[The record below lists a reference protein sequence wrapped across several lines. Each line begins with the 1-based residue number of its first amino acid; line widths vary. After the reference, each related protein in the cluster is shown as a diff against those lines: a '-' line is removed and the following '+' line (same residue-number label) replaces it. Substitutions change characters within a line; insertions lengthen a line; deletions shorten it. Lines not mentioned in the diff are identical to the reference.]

1 VEFTRLHH
9 EGEYMAKHGKKYLAA
24 LAKVDVDRWY
34 TPEEA
39 VALVKETSIT
49 KFDSTIEVH
58 MRLGVDPRHA
68 DQQVRDVVVLPHGLG
83 KSVRV
88 LVFAQ
93 GDGAALARE
102 AGADVVVD
110 DDETLAKIQAGWT
123 EFDVAI
129 ATPDQ
134 MGKVGRLG
142 RVLGPRGLMP
152 NPKAGTVVPAEDLP
166 RVINESKAG
175 RVEFRV
181 DKTANLHIPIGKASF
196 GEKQLFENL
205 AALMEAIR
213 KARPAAV
220 KGTFIRR
227 ITLTSTMGPGI
238 KLDPNQ
244 AQSMAIQE

>member
-1 VEFTRLHH
+1 
-9 EGEYMAKHGKKYLAA
+9 MAKHGKKYLAA
-24 LAKVDVDRWY
+24 LAKVDTNHWY

-39 VALVKETSIT
+39 VALVKETHFV
-49 KFDSTIEVH
+49 KFNSTVEVH

-93 GDGAALARE
+93 GEGAALARE
-102 AGADVVVD
+102 AGADFVAD
-110 DDETLAKIQAGWT
+110 DDETIAKIQAGWT
-123 EFDVAI
+123 DFDVSI
-129 ATPDQ
+129 ATPDL

-181 DKTANLHIPIGKASF
+181 DKTANLHTPIGKTSF
-196 GEKQLFENL
+196 SEKQLFENL
-205 AALMEAIR
+205 AALMEAIK
-213 KARPAAV
+213 KARPASV
-220 KGTFIRR
+220 KGAFIKR
-227 ITLTSTMGPGI
+227 ITITSTMGPGI

-244 AQSMAIQE
+244 AQNMAVQE